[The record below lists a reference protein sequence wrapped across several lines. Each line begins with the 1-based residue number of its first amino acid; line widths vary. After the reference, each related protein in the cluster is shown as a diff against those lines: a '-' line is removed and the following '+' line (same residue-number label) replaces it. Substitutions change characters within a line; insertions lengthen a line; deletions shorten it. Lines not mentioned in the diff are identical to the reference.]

1 MDFLEYRNPHA
12 NGLPIVAT
20 KDEERADIADATE
33 RFLAAGGEIRVIPSG
48 VVHDFDDLPIMPETP
63 KRRRRRAAADV

>member
-12 NGLPIVAT
+12 NGLPTVAT
-20 KDEERADIADATE
+20 KNEERADIADATE

-48 VVHDFDDLPIMPETP
+48 VVHDFDALPIMPETP
-63 KRRRRRAAADV
+63 RRRRPKVSDL